1 MSAQNAILVEISE
14 AISEAASLGTEDGA
28 RAVAVLTES
37 YDRMRMILARE
48 DKGWVKL
55 YDRSTDSQFGL
66 RLDDLKAWGRK
77 LEESV
82 PGAPWIGRGFRV
94 RANFILKDGIQHGG
108 IPAGGTQGVTN
119 IQAKID
125 SPENQEAYFGPAA
138 RRKRE
143 HNLYTQGIAFWAFDE
158 RTKTLEAIP
167 LRQITAELM
176 HPDGIGVVWA
186 YLREWT
192 RVNLET
198 GKSVEMKMW
207 YFTDLAKSKRSLN
220 ITIPKT
226 RERIPVSQTSYLF
239 VQHAN
244 AVGGLAYGTPDA
256 LAAWIWNGIARDA
269 YMDGRAVTE
278 ALTRFALKAT
288 AKNKPA
294 ADNVAMQYAS
304 AHTAG
309 GMAVIGGA
317 NDIQVLS
324 GAQKGYDFDSLRP
337 LLAVIA
343 TALDI
348 PTTLLTSDTGDDSY
362 ASISSLD
369 LPTRLA
375 MQARR
380 DEHVAFEKRVL
391 AAFGANDATVSFVP
405 YDAGDEV
412 YRKVQAAILD
422 YQQDTITRQDLADRI
437 ADIYGRPHKDVPGE
451 DQRPSVLAAKA
462 LAKAVPKPAP
472 TAPGADDK
480 ADNTSVASPTQGR
493 SNGTGGQQGGNA
505 SNDIRRD

>member
-1 MSAQNAILVEISE
+1 MSAQNAVLVEISE
-14 AISEAASLGTEDGA
+14 AIAEASALGTEEGA

-37 YDRMRMILARE
+37 YDRMRSILARE
-48 DKGWVKL
+48 DKGWVRL
-55 YDRSTDSQFGL
+55 YDRGADSQFGL
-66 RLDDLKAWGRK
+66 RLQDLKDWGRK

-108 IPAGGTQGVTN
+108 IPAGGSQGVPD
-119 IQAKID
+119 IQKYVD
-125 SPENQEAYFGPAA
+125 DPQNQENYFGPAA

-143 HNLYTQGIAFWAFDE
+143 HNLYTQGIAFWILDE
-158 RTKTLEAIP
+158 RTKKIEAIP
-167 LRQITAELM
+167 LRQITSELM

-192 RVNLET
+192 HVNLET
-198 GKSVEMKMW
+198 GESFPLKMW
-207 YFTDLAKSKRSLN
+207 YFTDLAKDNRSL
-220 ITIPKT
+220 TVTSADKS
-226 RERIPVSQTSYLF
+226 EKIPVAQTHVIF
-239 VQHAN
+239 AQHAN
-244 AVGGLAYGTPDA
+244 PVGGLAYGTPDA

-269 YMDGRAVTE
+269 YMDGRSVTE

-294 ADNVAMQYAS
+294 ADNVAMQYAT

-309 GMAVIGGA
+309 GMAVVGGA
-317 NDIQVLS
+317 NDIQVLQ
-324 GAQKGYDFDSLRP
+324 GAQKGYEFNSLRP

-348 PTTLLTSDTGDDSY
+348 PTTVLTSDTGDDSY

-380 DEHVAFEKRVL
+380 DEHIAFEKRVL
-391 AAFGANDATVSFVP
+391 AALGAPNATVSFVP
-405 YDAGDEV
+405 FDTGEEV
-412 YRKVQAAILD
+412 YRLVQAAILD
-422 YQQDTITRQDLADRI
+422 YQQDTITRQQLADRI
-437 ADIYGRPHKDVPGE
+437 ADIYGRPHANVPSE
-451 DQRPSVLAAKA
+451 DQRPSVL
-462 LAKAVPKPAP
+462 LAKAMAKAAPKPAP
-472 TAPGADDK
+472 AAGASSG
-480 ADNTSVASPTQGR
+480 NTSVASPAQGR